1 MTDPR
6 QPDVVQTNSGF
17 LHLSE
22 VEEPQ
27 VSANPVIHHMSVYK
41 TRARMMSD
49 SRVEQ
54 RAREMHAASSY
65 TEWESLSDTDQEL
78 WRHMAR
84 VELC

>member
-6 QPDVVQTNSGF
+6 QPDVVQTASGF
-17 LHLSE
+17 LHLSQ
-22 VEEPQ
+22 VEEEQ
-27 VSANPVIHHMSVYK
+27 VIHHISVYR

-49 SRVEQ
+49 ARVEQ

-65 TEWESLSDTDQEL
+65 SEWESLSDTDQEL

-84 VELC
+84 MDLC